1 MLVKVAQFDLI
12 NTPVQFV
19 PAAFEHPV
27 LINKENKSL
36 FILMYIYIIYMLKYI
51 FVMMMITPNPRA
63 C

>member
-36 FILMYIYIIYMLKYI
+36 FILMYIYMLYTCLSIYL
-51 FVMMMITPNPRA
+51 
-63 C
+63 